1 MLEAQAQDNT
11 TVEDT
16 MAEAARLNITVMRIF
31 ATGVDPEMP
40 LMEEPG
46 NARGRRVGGLVHLH
60 LQAEPGRGE
69 RRAI

>member
-46 NARGRRVGGLVHLH
+46 NARGRRGALVHLH
-60 LQAEPGRGE
+60 RQAEPGRGE